1 MAHFDLSGRPEFDVC
16 NLPFTQEIR
25 DRIDFFESRSLIVW
39 IGRNRPNTDT
49 AHVVE
54 AFMSRFDLNQSSIQ
68 VSRHNPV
75 DFLVSILDRDVF
87 EEVAGRDSFTH
98 GGRQFRL
105 RRWSPKDQANR
116 AAMRY
121 HVRLCLEGLPLHL
134 WSETFAAA
142 VIGRSCS
149 LHFAEE
155 RSRRREATDLFE
167 LMAWTADPVA
177 IPLHVWLTVTDSD
190 PSGQSS
196 TRVVVYRQRPSEP
209 RRGMVYDVIIH
220 IISVEDTRR
229 CGPDGRPHFY
239 PFCFTLG
246 AADADQDVAPAP
258 APFRQLMMRQG
269 GRTIL
274 SVRWFPLG
282 ILALR
287 NLGRSSG
294 TALMKTM
301 KATVKAGAV
310 GPLRHNDEAFSSAS
324 TGRRTRAAQGSA
336 RQGVA
341 TAKAPDM
348 EAGVTVVTG
357 P

>member
-1 MAHFDLSGRPEFDVC
+1 MA
-16 NLPFTQEIR
+16 
-25 DRIDFFESRSLIVW
+25 
-39 IGRNRPNTDT
+39 
-49 AHVVE
+49 A
-54 AFMSRFDLNQSSIQ
+54 
-68 VSRHNPV
+68 
-75 DFLVSILDRDVF
+75 
-87 EEVAGRDSFTH
+87 
-98 GGRQFRL
+98 
-105 RRWSPKDQANR
+105 
-116 AAMRY
+116 
-121 HVRLCLEGLPLHL
+121 
-134 WSETFAAA
+134 
-142 VIGRSCS
+142 
-149 LHFAEE
+149 
-155 RSRRREATDLFE
+155 
-167 LMAWTADPVA
+167 
-177 IPLHVWLTVTDSD
+177 LT
-190 PSGQSS
+190 S
-196 TRVVVYRQRPSEP
+196 TRFASPSAPLMPTKMWLQRLH
-209 RRGMVYDVIIH
+209 R
-220 IISVEDTRR
+220 
-229 CGPDGRPHFY
+229 
-239 PFCFTLG
+239 L
-246 AADADQDVAPAP
+246 
-258 APFRQLMMRQG
+258 RQLMMRQG